1 MQLKIQHPVR
11 QILLAAITSMLVAC
25 GGGGSDSDPVPV
37 AAAGTLRVAL
47 TDLPACGYDE
57 VNVTV
62 EKVRVHQSASA
73 SDDAGGWSEV
83 VLNPVKR
90 VNLLNLTNGV
100 LEELGAT
107 TLPAGTYTQLRLV
120 LSNNTAAAPMANSVV
135 PTGGTETALDTPSAE
150 QSGLK
155 INTNVGVGPSQLT
168 DIVLDFHVCNSVVRA
183 GQSGRYI
190 LKPVLS
196 ILPRATATSLA
207 VEGYV
212 ATAIANGTSSVS
224 LQQAGVVARA
234 TVPDATGK
242 FLLSPVPAG
251 TYDLVITANG
261 RVTSVVTGVPVT
273 ATSKTVVNPSTT
285 PIDPPLSSIF
295 RTASGN
301 VTTTGTTA
309 IPNATVRAMQA
320 IGTPMIE
327 VITRPVD
334 ADTGAY
340 SFSLPI
346 AAPVKTAYA
355 AGAVT
360 LVFTPESAV
369 AAKYTLEARVPTK
382 LPQTANVD
390 LTLANVVTPFTFAP

>member
-73 SDDAGGWSEV
+73 TEDGGGWSEV

-90 VNLLNLTNGV
+90 VDLLTLTNGV

-107 TLPAGTYTQLRLV
+107 SLPAGNYTQVRLV
-120 LSNNTAAAPMANSVV
+120 LSGNSSATPMANSVV
-135 PTGGTETALDTPSAE
+135 PTGGAETALDTPSAQ

-155 INTNVGVGPSQLT
+155 INTNVGIASGQMT
-168 DIVLDFHVCNSVVRA
+168 DIVLDFHVSESVVSA

-196 ILPRATATSLA
+196 ILPRATTTSLA
-207 VEGYV
+207 VEGFV
-212 ATAIANGTSSVS
+212 ATALANGSTSVS

-234 TVPDATGK
+234 TVPDSTGK
-242 FLLSPVPAG
+242 FLLSPVAAG
-251 TYDLVITANG
+251 TYDLVITASG
-261 RVTSVVTGVPVT
+261 RATAVVTGVPVT
-273 ATSKTVVNPSTT
+273 ASSKTAVNASTA
-285 PIDPPLSSIF
+285 PINPPASTF
-295 RTASGN
+295 RTASGT
-301 VTTTGTTA
+301 VTTTGTAT
-309 IPNATVRAMQA
+309 IPSATIRAMQA

-327 VITRPVD
+327 LIARPVD
-334 ADTGAY
+334 AVTGAY

-346 AAPVKTAYA
+346 VAPVKTAYA
-355 AGAVT
+355 AGATT
-360 LVFTPESAV
+360 LAFTPEASV

-382 LPQTANVD
+382 PTQTASVD
-390 LTLANVVTPFTFAP
+390 LTSADVITPFMFAP